1 MSTRIDLGSV
11 VGSQGPKGDQGATGP
26 AGPQGPQGV
35 KGDTGLQGPQGLQG
49 PAGKDG
55 TKIYAQASAPTGV
68 VAGTMWLDI

>member
-11 VGSQGPKGDQGATGP
+11 VGPQGPKGDQGATGP
-26 AGPQGPQGV
+26 AGPQGS
-35 KGDTGLQGPQGLQG
+35 QGLQG